1 MKRNYMKK
9 MGKCMGL
16 LAVSALLAGCGQ
28 QGEAGAYSGAA
39 MESES
44 DAGKS
49 VDTAGE
55 SVGEAGASMT
65 ESGDAA
71 SPKPLPA
78 EASSEAGS
86 SDPESS
92 ALGSS
97 ALGSSAPGSS
107 DPESPDLE
115 SSDPESPALGS
126 SDPECSAPESPDMER
141 PDPASP
147 QEKTQS
153 AQSAYAAFLEGD
165 ISLFDDAQIDTWA
178 LDIWKDTI
186 LSRGE
191 LEYTYLDL
199 DGDGTEEL
207 LVQWIDEPGN
217 FNGVVHYDNGSL
229 VCWQFDCVEMTS
241 GDYPLKDGAMVS
253 QYDYSGASSYTIF
266 RYQSDGGREEISTLF
281 VREELIDPK
290 DTNPCP
296 YYEVDGNEVDK
307 FTFDEKLRQEILD
320 QTLERG
326 AWTEL

>member
-1 MKRNYMKK
+1 MKK
-9 MGKCMGL
+9 VGRCIGL
-16 LAVSALLAGCGQ
+16 LAVAALLAGCGQ

-39 MESES
+39 AEAEP

-55 SVGEAGASMT
+55 SVGEPGASMAGT
-65 ESGDAA
+65 GDAA
-71 SPKPLPA
+71 FPKPLPA

-92 ALGSS
+92 EA
-97 ALGSSAPGSS
+97 
-107 DPESPDLE
+107 ESPD
-115 SSDPESPALGS
+115 PER
-126 SDPECSAPESPDMER
+126 SAPESPDMER

-147 QEKTQS
+147 QEKPQSAQS

-266 RYQSDGGREEISTLF
+266 RYQSDGSREEISTLF
-281 VREELIDPK
+281 AREELIDPK